1 VSEDGPD
8 GPDPF
13 KKQDGGVWLGG
24 RAGPEAGKERQRGVS
39 GNEESVVEERIETM
53 RTFVKRAHALF
64 KREEGASAAEYTII
78 VALIALAIAI
88 GAAFLG
94 GSLGRYF
101 GAVGEFFKR
110 GAGSGW

>member
-1 VSEDGPD
+1 VFGWEE
-8 GPDPF
+8 
-13 KKQDGGVWLGG
+13 G
-24 RAGPEAGKERQRGVS
+24 RAPRPRKRD
-39 GNEESVVEERIETM
+39 NEGSVVEERIETM